1 MKKKLQPKRM
11 FATFMTI
18 LFLMPLTV
26 GAATINTV
34 TSSENLTKTST
45 VYVGEV
51 VVDGESKIKYLYSDD
66 ISFSSIVLDRLYNC
80 LNSMADGDFATLLDA
95 RRVYN
100 YIVILSETLAL
111 CTDSE
116 LNDAMDENWSSAQY
130 VGTLYYPDKS
140 VSSEINSNLYDID
153 EGFKAVID
161 ANNEERKESIDNII
175 DMESSIVSHLGA
187 SSYDNVYYTVEDGE
201 VTKHVETIVKYDCE
215 ATTVIY
221 TKVELTTGQTNPN
234 LGDVNGDG
242 EINIT
247 DVTLLVDHILGNE
260 NDAFIIENANVN
272 GDDDI
277 NIGDVTDLINIILEK
292 AEE

>member
-1 MKKKLQPKRM
+1 
-11 FATFMTI
+11 
-18 LFLMPLTV
+18 
-26 GAATINTV
+26 
-34 TSSENLTKTST
+34 
-45 VYVGEV
+45 
-51 VVDGESKIKYLYSDD
+51 
-66 ISFSSIVLDRLYNC
+66 
-80 LNSMADGDFATLLDA
+80 
-95 RRVYN
+95 
-100 YIVILSETLAL
+100 
-111 CTDSE
+111 
-116 LNDAMDENWSSAQY
+116 MDENWSSAQY

-187 SSYDNVYYTVEDGE
+187 SSNNNVYYTVEDGE
-201 VTKHVETIVKYDCE
+201 ITKHVETIIKYDCE